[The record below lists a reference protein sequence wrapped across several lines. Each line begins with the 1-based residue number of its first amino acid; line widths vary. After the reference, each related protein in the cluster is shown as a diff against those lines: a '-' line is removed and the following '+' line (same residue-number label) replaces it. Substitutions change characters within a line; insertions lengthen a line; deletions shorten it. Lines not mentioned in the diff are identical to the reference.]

1 MNGAKLC
8 FSGMIALGIAVAMAS
23 GACSSSSTA
32 PPPPTDSGVV
42 AETGPIDD
50 AGADSGAGARCN
62 PLLGQLCSQG
72 QTCCLSGL
80 IGTCLAQG
88 SCSAPFQVSCTTKSD
103 CSSGVCCGSV
113 QFPAGFDAAA
123 GFDGSEF
130 DAGFDA
136 AGFGLALQCTS
147 ACPFPDFELCTTA
160 QDCPAGYRCS
170 GGPAGGGF
178 AGILACIPLDAGGG
192 PVEADA
198 EAGPSGASGV
208 SEADSGD
215 GG

>member
-32 PPPPTDSGVV
+32 PPPPSDSGVV
-42 AETGPIDD
+42 ADTGPIDD
-50 AGADSGAGARCN
+50 AGADSGVGARCN
-62 PLLGQLCSQG
+62 PLLGQLCSQD

-80 IGTCLAQG
+80 VG
-88 SCSAPFQVSCTTKSD
+88 SAPFQVSCTTKSD
-103 CSSGVCCGSV
+103 CNSGVCCGSV
-113 QFPAGFDAAA
+113 QFPAGFDATA
-123 GFDGSEF
+123 GFDASGF
-130 DAGFDA
+130 DASDFDA

-147 ACPFPDFELCTTA
+147 TCPFPDFQLCTTA

-170 GGPAGGGF
+170 GGPTGAGF
-178 AGILACIPLDAGGG
+178 AGILACIPLDAGAG

-198 EAGPSGASGV
+198 EAGAGGPVDAGADAGA
-208 SEADSGD
+208 ADSGD